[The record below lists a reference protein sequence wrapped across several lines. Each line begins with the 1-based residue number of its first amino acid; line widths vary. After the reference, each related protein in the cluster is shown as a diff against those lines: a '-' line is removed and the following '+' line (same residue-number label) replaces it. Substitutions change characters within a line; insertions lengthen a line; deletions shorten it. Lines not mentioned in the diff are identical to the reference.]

1 MALEKIFDDED
12 SPDVTDSGGES
23 DLDRQVENES
33 GDRGEKSIMAIT
45 KWSPSNMLSWK
56 AKFYA
61 SGCLFVVDFSR
72 SSWNLITNLFL
83 RLWKSIIYAKSVFLA
98 MRCDA
103 IQTICTSEILDA

>member
-1 MALEKIFDDED
+1 MASSSKRAEMALEKIFDDKD
-12 SPDVTDSGGES
+12 SADVMDSGGES

-72 SSWNLITNLFL
+72 ISWNLITNLFL
-83 RLWKSIIYAKSVFLA
+83 RLCINNL
-98 MRCDA
+98 R
-103 IQTICTSEILDA
+103 

>member
-1 MALEKIFDDED
+1 MASSSKRAEMALEKIFDDED
-12 SPDVTDSGGES
+12 STDVIDSGGES

-61 SGCLFVVDFSR
+61 SGCFLWLISRVVLEI
-72 SSWNLITNLFL
+72 WLQ
-83 RLWKSIIYAKSVFLA
+83 IYF
-98 MRCDA
+98 CD
-103 IQTICTSEILDA
+103 SENQ